1 VTTKADVFSF
11 GVILMELLTGRRAVD
26 ETLPEEDMYLVA
38 WFATKMRSRQEAVF
52 RSMIDPTIRDIDDE
66 TTFKSLT
73 TVAEL
78 AGHCTAREPA
88 QRPDMGHVVS
98 VLRPLVD
105 EWKPMS
111 MDYNAE
117 ASSRESDM
125 TLAGVEAVAGIQ
137 GRFQHAEHR
146 DGHQR
151 EQPPR
156 ASSWLRRL
164 FRIFRR
170 PMRIGMPSLF
180 SRACLLESV

>member
-1 VTTKADVFSF
+1 VTGRVTTKADVFSF

-26 ETLPEEDMYLVA
+26 ETLPEEDMHLVA

-125 TLAGVEAVAGIQ
+125 TLSQALKQWQEFKDDSNTRSTATDTSVNSLPA
-137 GRFQHAEHR
+137 R
-146 DGHQR
+146 
-151 EQPPR
+151 PR
-156 ASSWLRRL
+156 GFADSFASSDGR
-164 FRIFRR
+164 
-170 PMRIGMPSLF
+170 
-180 SRACLLESV
+180 